1 MSETNTNAPE
11 NQSEPYP
18 TPKQHPL
25 WVRIVGILVMI
36 ILAVAI
42 VVAGVLIAS
51 NMIKNKPKS
60 KRQRP
65 PQQTRFVE
73 VIPVERQDV
82 LVNVVALGTV
92 LPARQVD
99 LKPQVAGEIIA
110 MNPKIIPG
118 GLVDQDQNL
127 YQIEPEDFRLNVKQR
142 QSDVDNAASYLKLEQ
157 GSQDIAKQEYDLLG
171 ENISPSDLELVLR
184 QPQLVSAQAAIDG
197 AQARLDQAKL
207 DLQRTNI
214 KAPFNATIKDKYVD
228 LGAMVSPST
237 PLVSLAGTD
246 EYWVEV
252 MVPEND
258 LKWIQIP
265 GRNGSQGSKA
275 KIYNPSGW
283 QDSEYRDGQVI
294 KLKSELEEMGR
305 RAQVLISVQDPLAL
319 TANHTDKQPLLVGS
333 YVRVEI
339 EGRMVGEVIRLNR
352 DLLRDGDNVWIL
364 TPENTL
370 AIRPVEVFYRGVE
383 TVLIR
388 NGIEP
393 GEQIITTDLA
403 TPVEKMPLRTR
414 DETPEAKTTGGRE
427 KESRTKPQ
435 PTGRPK

>member
-25 WVRIVGILVMI
+25 WVRIIGILVMI

-42 VVAGVLIAS
+42 VAAGVLIAS

-65 PQQTRFVE
+65 PQQVRLVE
-73 VIPVERQDV
+73 VIPMERQDV

-92 LPARQVD
+92 LPACQVD
-99 LKPQVAGEIIA
+99 LKSQVAGEIIA

-142 QSDVDNAASYLKLEQ
+142 QSDVDNAGSYLKLEQ

-171 ENISPSDLELVLR
+171 ENISPSDLELMLR
-184 QPQLVSAQAAIDG
+184 QPQLVSAQAAIDA
-197 AQARLDQAKL
+197 AQTRLDQAKL

-214 KAPFNATIKDKYVD
+214 KAPFNATIKNKYVD

-237 PLVSLAGTD
+237 PLVSLTGTD

-265 GRNGSQGSKA
+265 GRNGSHGSKA

-283 QDSEYRDGQVI
+283 QNSEYREGQVI

-305 RAQVLISVQDPLAL
+305 RAQVLISVRDPLAL

-339 EGRMVGEVIRLNR
+339 EGRTVGEVIRLHR
-352 DLLRDGDNVWIL
+352 DLLRDGDNVWIF

-370 AIRPVEVFYRGVE
+370 AIRRVEVFYRGVE

-403 TPVEKMPLRTR
+403 TPVEGKPLRTR
-414 DETPEAKTTGGRE
+414 DEKPEAKTTGGRE
-427 KESRTKPQ
+427 KESSNKFQ